1 MTYLIQQ
8 QARLARGELLAPGAE
23 YFLVEIALKRVGA
36 KRFHLSII
44 SQRARLARRAACIK
58 RRTTFE

>member
-36 KRFHLSII
+36 KRFHLS
-44 SQRARLARRAACIK
+44 SFHSKPGLRGELPVSSA
-58 RRTTFE
+58 E